1 MREAATSYPSA
12 HVLMVED
19 DTIPQIGFFT
29 ILRNILD
36 ERELDCVAYIKLYH
50 PDRLLGYL
58 NPEPHRWLEWAAL
71 SSLGVF
77 IYQMASTG
85 GRWKTNFRPQTI
97 FLQIVL
103 VMLLLEVTGRQAL
116 LNLLSN
122 LHIHSL
128 VGIYFKLKYN
138 NEVFCSKNSS
148 SNRVEK

>member
-1 MREAATSYPSA
+1 MREAANSYPSA

-36 ERELDCVAYIKLYH
+36 ERELDSVAYIKLYH

-77 IYQMASTG
+77 IYQ
-85 GRWKTNFRPQTI
+85 
-97 FLQIVL
+97 
-103 VMLLLEVTGRQAL
+103 QA
-116 LNLLSN
+116 
-122 LHIHSL
+122 
-128 VGIYFKLKYN
+128 
-138 NEVFCSKNSS
+138 
-148 SNRVEK
+148 